1 MNKSLTPW
9 IVCVVVVLAVII
21 FEESRVSELKTEIVT
36 LKETI
41 ESPAVIIRENDTT
54 SPSGYSRSVGT
65 RKSRTGE
72 RPKNDSELMG
82 ETFRKMM
89 ENPIGKA
96 MINAEKKGKALA
108 IYQNLLKELNLSEE
122 EQEYFLGLVATDLG
136 SEDAAGMK
144 LFSAKNDEERLQIL
158 DEMEAS
164 KKKLKEDIAKFL
176 NNEEDYERFEHFE
189 ARKSEYEHLGSL
201 RAAIAAS
208 GTPLEAGQETKLIE
222 AMYESRM
229 ETGITEAWEGRA
241 GFEQFGQPGVAD
253 RFSKDWDRMQDT
265 LGKKTGDLLNDAQQ
279 EAFDQQQGQFLDLT
293 LIGLRMVEGMIQ
305 ASNKE

>member
-1 MNKSLTPW
+1 MNRSLIPW
-9 IVCVVVVLAVII
+9 IVCAALVLAVII
-21 FEESRVSELKTEIVT
+21 YEESRVSDLETEIVT

-41 ESPAVIIRENDTT
+41 AAPSVMTRDLQPPESYPNTRYRR
-54 SPSGYSRSVGT
+54 GGLSRPN
-65 RKSRTGE
+65 E

-82 ETFRKMM
+82 ETFRQMM

-108 IYQNLLKELNLSEE
+108 IYQNYLKELNLSEE

-136 SEDAAGMK
+136 SEDATGMK
-144 LFSAKNDEERLQIL
+144 LFSAKDDEERLQIL
-158 DEMEAS
+158 DEMEAD
-164 KKKLKEDIAKFL
+164 KKKFKEDVAKFL
-176 NNEEDYERFEHFE
+176 NNQEDYERVEHYE
-189 ARKSEYEHLGSL
+189 ARKPEYEHLGSL

-208 GTPLEAGQETKLIE
+208 GTPLDSGQENKLIE

-241 GFEQFGQPGVAD
+241 GFEQFAQPGVAG
-253 RFSKDWDRMQDT
+253 RFSEDWDRMQKS
-265 LGKKTGDLLNDAQQ
+265 LGQKTNGLLNDAQQ
-279 EAFDQQQGQFLDLT
+279 DAFEQQQGQFLDLT

-305 ASNKE
+305 AANKE